1 MLIIQNLG
9 WYFHMKKCECG
20 CGMNT
25 KTITSK
31 YYRGHSPNSGFQY
44 GQKNIDKG
52 FDGKSLKP
60 GANVLIFFPAG
71 VIHFAPKFT
80 FILKYCCGFDWLFN

>member
-44 GQKNIDKG
+44 GQKNIDKQRIKIEG
-52 FDGKSLKP
+52 DDK
-60 GANVLIFFPAG
+60 NVVYL
-71 VIHFAPKFT
+71 
-80 FILKYCCGFDWLFN
+80 